1 MLLRLEGVL
10 TPDQLRGAREM
21 FARVRFV
28 DGKASA
34 GMAASRVKNNLE
46 ADRQATEIHTL
57 DNLVMGSLVQHPV
70 YRAGALALKVATPF
84 YARYTPGM
92 RYGDH
97 VDDPIMGT
105 GEGLYRTD
113 IAITIFLNDPA
124 NYDGGELVVNTAFGE
139 QKVKL
144 PAGDAVMY
152 PASSLHRVAEV
163 TRGERLVAVT
173 WVQSLVRDPA
183 KRELLYELNQV
194 RERLLNEM
202 PDHPDTV
209 RINTVYVKLFRML
222 GEI

>member
-46 ADRQATEIHTL
+46 ADRQATEIHAL

-124 NYDGGELVVNTAFGE
+124 TYDGGELVVNTAFGE

-183 KRELLYELNQV
+183 KR
-194 RERLLNEM
+194 
-202 PDHPDTV
+202 
-209 RINTVYVKLFRML
+209 
-222 GEI
+222 